1 MDRKFKEFKNRIDRK
16 LSAMDAKIS
25 YMHDGLKGL
34 HEALGD
40 FKEEFDLF
48 IDFTSEN
55 YSNHEKRIAALE
67 KKISR

>member
-1 MDRKFKEFKNRIDRK
+1 MENKFQEFKTRINRK
-16 LSAMDAKIS
+16 LNVMDAKIS

-48 IDFTSEN
+48 IDFASEN
-55 YSNHEKRIAALE
+55 YSDHEKRIAALE
-67 KKISR
+67 KKAS